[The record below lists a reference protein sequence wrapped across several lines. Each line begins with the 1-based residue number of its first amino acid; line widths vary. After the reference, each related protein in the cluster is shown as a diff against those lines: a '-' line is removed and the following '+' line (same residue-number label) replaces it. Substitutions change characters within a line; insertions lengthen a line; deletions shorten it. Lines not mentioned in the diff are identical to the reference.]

1 MATSNPNDIRIS
13 SGLTLTSDFYMNK
26 FYSANRNAYK
36 TSKRGDYTKNELSY
50 EDSRALRQAARQLGS
65 YTYRDDD
72 NLEGVRNT
80 VKAFVDTYNNTI
92 DSTSGSNDAQVKRF
106 SKQLKALAEK
116 YGDDLKNIG
125 ISVEKNGSLSIN
137 EGVLELSDM
146 KKIRTAFSKENGFM
160 EATTKLARKL
170 KSDTYDAL
178 YVDMT
183 GNGGRINISL

>member
-183 GNGGRINISL
+183 GNGGRINITL